1 MANLWEKVKQT
12 LEEGA
17 RAVKEGAETVAKTVA
32 EKAPQIA
39 STIAEKGQEIA
50 TSISDKTQEMVTL
63 GQLKVKH
70 YNLSRDVSN
79 LFTDIGGQ
87 VFALI
92 KKNEKNIYTNPDIM
106 KMIGDVNKL
115 ELEIEE
121 VETKM
126 EEVRAPKP
134 AVEDETL
141 EQTEKVES
149 TVSEEKQEN

>member
-17 RAVKEGAETVAKTVA
+17 KAVKEGAESVAKTVA

-39 STIAEKGQEIA
+39 ATIAEKSQEIA
-50 TSISDKTQEMVTL
+50 VSISDKTQEMVTL
-63 GQLKVKH
+63 GQLKVKQ

-87 VFALI
+87 VFELI
-92 KKNEKNIYTNPDIM
+92 KKHEKNIYSNPDIM
-106 KMIGDVNKL
+106 KMIEDVKKL
-115 ELEIEE
+115 EVEIEE
-121 VETKM
+121 VEKKM

-134 AVEDETL
+134 AAEGEKS
-141 EQTEKVES
+141 EKTEKVAP
-149 TVSEEKQEN
+149 TVSGEKKG